1 MRGLP
6 NRFLF
11 FLLTFVVYSSLCL
24 LARVGFAQS
33 NLVLLASQPGDW
45 IGQGNVYSTTNPA
58 NFSFSGNP
66 TFIGI
71 SAFGFWIQF
80 TPPYQSNLAVGNYT
94 NVPGSVSAPAG

>member
-1 MRGLP
+1 MSGCRS
-6 NRFLF
+6 RFLF
-11 FLLTFVVYSSLCL
+11 SPLAFIFLSLCL
-24 LARVGFAQS
+24 LARVGIAQS

-71 SAFGFWIQF
+71 SAFEPA
-80 TPPYQSNLAVGNYT
+80 PPTSGEPL
-94 NVPGSVSAPAG
+94 SAWHSYASELSLEHRMS